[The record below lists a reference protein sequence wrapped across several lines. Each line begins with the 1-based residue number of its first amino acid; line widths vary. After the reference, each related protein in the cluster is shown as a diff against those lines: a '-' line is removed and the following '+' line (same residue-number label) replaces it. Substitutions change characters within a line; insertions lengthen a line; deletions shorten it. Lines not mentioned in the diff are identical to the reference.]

1 MVNSCEAGHA
11 ASLYSQPLTAT
22 RYPPTPRGPAALGRA
37 GHPWPAVAPLSGWKS
52 PHVSTEDFGELRLRF
67 GLFES
72 LLKASA

>member
-1 MVNSCEAGHA
+1 MGSGFISRSDDVPDPVCA
-11 ASLYSQPLTAT
+11 ASGRDASAYASALAHG
-22 RYPPTPRGPAALGRA
+22 RDAVPTLP
-37 GHPWPAVAPLSGWKS
+37 GWKS